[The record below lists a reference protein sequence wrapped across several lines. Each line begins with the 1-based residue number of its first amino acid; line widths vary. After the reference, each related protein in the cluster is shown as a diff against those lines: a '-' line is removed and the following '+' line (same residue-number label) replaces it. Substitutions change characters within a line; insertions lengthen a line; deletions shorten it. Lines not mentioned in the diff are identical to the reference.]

1 MHLRTTISNST
12 AWQNVSSSDCH
23 ATVIPIF
30 TSSLFVIGVM
40 AFVGNLLVIL
50 TFIKSASLRT
60 STNYYIVSM
69 AISDVL
75 VEVFILTVY
84 ASEVEMIP
92 INLRLCQVGNY
103 IRGVSQSVSISS
115 LVLITLDRYMAIVYP
130 LKTVFRTLKAR
141 AIPLFLSW
149 LLPIGF
155 CLPLA
160 LKTQIIVDGNETF
173 CSLAMSKIQD
183 SRVFLGGGFVFLFI
197 LPLTAIIV
205 LYSLSMRNLRQ
216 RSELSDLKSKQA
228 RAVCREKNQRILKM
242 VVIIVIAFVICWGLF
257 FIVKLIPSMAT
268 QKSCHILRW
277 LSSHIF
283 PSFSAALN
291 PIILFVFSTNFKL
304 ALKSLIPRIFS
315 AFCRCV
321 CKVGPMKQSKQSPR
335 IDTTQQV
342 ISEHTDTKL

>member
-1 MHLRTTISNST
+1 
-12 AWQNVSSSDCH
+12 
-23 ATVIPIF
+23 
-30 TSSLFVIGVM
+30 
-40 AFVGNLLVIL
+40 
-50 TFIKSASLRT
+50 
-60 STNYYIVSM
+60 M

-84 ASEVEMIP
+84 ASEVKIIP
-92 INLRLCQVGNY
+92 MNLRLCQVGNY

-130 LKTVFRTLKAR
+130 LKTAFRTLKAR

-160 LKTQIIVDGNETF
+160 LKTKIVVDGNETF
-173 CSLAMSKIQD
+173 CSLAMSKTQD
-183 SRVFLGGGFVFLFI
+183 SRIFLGGGFVFLFI
-197 LPLTAIIV
+197 LPLIAIIV

-216 RSELSDLKSKQA
+216 RSELNDLKSKQA

-283 PSFSAALN
+283 PSLSAALN

-315 AFCRCV
+315 AFCKCV
-321 CKVGPMKQSKQSPR
+321 CKVGPMKQSPR
-335 IDTTQQV
+335 TDTTRQV